1 MNFDWKDLMFLN
13 WQHLM
18 YFLVA
23 ADMGNF
29 TKASDV
35 LFITQ
40 SALTKA
46 INNLESELGAP
57 LFEKKGRN
65 IKLTVYGE
73 SFYENVTAAAAELN
87 GGVRKIHDMI
97 DLKSG
102 SISVSATYTMCAEY
116 LPDIIR
122 KYRKKYPETD
132 FAIHYEGTSTI
143 LKQVA
148 DGATDVG
155 LCGDYDDT
163 EKKYAGIVKHKIL
176 EEEICLIVPPR
187 CRLAGTEYID
197 DLAIL
202 KDENFIINS
211 NSNTGTNYVFN
222 KMCAEAGFKPK
233 IAFQSHDDH
242 TMIGLVSSGLGVA
255 AIQDSPS
262 LLVNKVSVLRFRSNP
277 PVRNQY
283 LVYKKDRYMT
293 PAVKAFVELILEQ
306 AEEEARQLKE
316 RQEAMKGIRGEGQ
329 KD

>member
-1 MNFDWKDLMFLN
+1 MTNFEWKDLMFLN

-23 ADMGNF
+23 ADTGNF
-29 TKASDV
+29 TRASEL

-73 SFYENVTAAAAELN
+73 SFYENVSGAAEELN

-116 LPDIIR
+116 LPNIIR
-122 KYRKKYPETD
+122 KYRRKYPDTD
-132 FAIHYEGTSTI
+132 FSMRYEATSMI
-143 LKQVA
+143 LKQIA
-148 DGATDVG
+148 EGTADVG

-163 EKKYAGIVKHKIL
+163 EKKYAGIVKHRIQV
-176 EEEICLIVPPR
+176 EEVILIVPPR

-197 DLAIL
+197 DLTTL

-211 NSNTGTNYVFN
+211 SSNTGTNYVFN

-233 IAFQSHDDH
+233 IAFESHDDH
-242 TMIGLVSSGLGVA
+242 TLIGLVSSGLGVA
-255 AIQDSPS
+255 AIPDSPS
-262 LLVNKVSVLRFRSNP
+262 LLVNKVSVLRFRKNP
-277 PVRNQY
+277 PMRNQY

-293 PAVKAFVELILEQ
+293 PAVKAFIEFIQEQ
-306 AEEEARQLKE
+306 
-316 RQEAMKGIRGEGQ
+316 MQ
-329 KD
+329 KDEEIGLPPTPTPGMMLPQE